1 MKSILDMGRET
12 QDPEMLG
19 DDGAG
24 QGEAKIYLWTV
35 VTLILTVA
43 GMFIGFQLVV
53 ANFWRIARPLLDIY
67 GLVDRPGV
75 PISRNPLTGEGFR
88 FTLYCLTPLVGF
100 TALCVLMWSRRPP
113 VGEWTGIWKWP
124 FVGAL
129 VVALPWVFLWVVGNW
144 FLLGWA
150 GPD

>member
-1 MKSILDMGRET
+1 M
-12 QDPEMLG
+12 
-19 DDGAG
+19 
-24 QGEAKIYLWTV
+24 
-35 VTLILTVA
+35 
-43 GMFIGFQLVV
+43 
-53 ANFWRIARPLLDIY
+53 
-67 GLVDRPGV
+67 

-100 TALCVLMWSRRPP
+100 TALCVLMRWRRPP

-129 VVALPWVFLWVVGNW
+129 VVALPWVFLWVVGSW